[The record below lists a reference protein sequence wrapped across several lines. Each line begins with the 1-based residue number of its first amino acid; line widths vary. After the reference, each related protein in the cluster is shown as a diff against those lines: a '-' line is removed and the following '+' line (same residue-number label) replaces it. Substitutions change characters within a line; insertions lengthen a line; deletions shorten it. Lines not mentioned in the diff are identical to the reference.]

1 MRQEATRRLDQI
13 WINWREQRLVK
24 GLLRECRLEGGSLLD
39 VPCGY
44 GRFAPLF
51 ARLGMQAFGI
61 DLDPEMVRLA
71 VGSQLGDDK
80 ERGACASVF
89 QLPFAADSF
98 DGVICIR
105 LLHLQFSEAE
115 RRAILHE
122 LARVSRRYVIISV
135 YHFTPL
141 HGVARLFNSTPGR
154 VKLMTRE
161 QLSDLVRDSGLER
174 QSMTC
179 LMPCL
184 HMQRFVV
191 LRKKSEASSES
202 PSRPVPVAG

>member
-1 MRQEATRRLDQI
+1 MRREATRRLDQV
-13 WINWREQRLVK
+13 WVNWREQRLVK
-24 GLLRECRLEGGSLLD
+24 GLLRECRLERGSLLD

-51 ARLGMQAFGI
+51 ACLGIQAFGI
-61 DLDPEMVRLA
+61 DLDLEMVRLA

-80 ERGACASVF
+80 VRGACASAF
-89 QLPFAADSF
+89 QLPFADDSF

-105 LLHLQFSEAE
+105 LLHLQFSDVE
-115 RRAILHE
+115 RLVILRE

-154 VKLMTRE
+154 VKQMTRG

-174 QSMTC
+174 QSVRY
-179 LMPCL
+179 LMPYF
-184 HMQRFVV
+184 HMQAVVV
-191 LRKKSEASSES
+191 LRKRVVS
-202 PSRPVPVAG
+202 